1 MQKSWYREHPA
12 YKDEN
17 KRHISALRNDG
28 SILKT
33 VPERVFAPIL
43 YLLCVVMAKPILR
56 SLTSY
61 VNHEI
66 WNEENLRL
74 GCVINRS

>member
-1 MQKSWYREHPA
+1 MQKSWYREHPPTRM
-12 YKDEN
+12 KIND
-17 KRHISALRNDG
+17 IRNDG

-33 VPERVFAPIL
+33 VPERAFAPIL

-56 SLTSY
+56 SLTSN

-74 GCVINRS
+74 GCFINRS